1 MPMQALAK
9 GDFSGWSFDE
19 KSYSV
24 LAQSN
29 YENGALFHGSA
40 QIDAGPQYNP
50 AIFTGEVSKV
60 KKGQKIKMSLSNIV
74 STSYADE
81 DDEFFAQITRD
92 VCTEKGVIIPAGSFA
107 HGNIDQL
114 ERAKKLRRDGYVD
127 LTFDYIATPDGRKI
141 PINASMTTKTNAVKA
156 VAKHVAK
163 DAGYMLGGGALGG
176 WMALNMLGL
185 PAAVVTNG
193 GTVAGGAGVGAVAGL
208 TVALNQKGKE
218 VLLTPIDE
226 FSVEVHDILELPVM
240 KKEAFVEKEILHE
253 GLNIKI
259 SNFKIEKDP
268 FGQPNVLT
276 LSILIDNQ
284 TQKSF
289 SVFDMVLVN
298 DLNDIYYPTPFSN
311 TQDWF
316 NRIGAGDRTSTRLS
330 FSVNNPKRKH
340 WLVVYDTRTRNP
352 LVKISLEN
360 AKREILNKQANKK

>member
-1 MPMQALAK
+1 M
-9 GDFSGWSFDE
+9 
-19 KSYSV
+19 
-24 LAQSN
+24 
-29 YENGALFHGSA
+29 
-40 QIDAGPQYNP
+40 
-50 AIFTGEVSKV
+50 
-60 KKGQKIKMSLSNIV
+60 
-74 STSYADE
+74 
-81 DDEFFAQITRD
+81 
-92 VCTEKGVIIPAGSFA
+92 
-107 HGNIDQL
+107 
-114 ERAKKLRRDGYVD
+114 
-127 LTFDYIATPDGRKI
+127 
-141 PINASMTTKTNAVKA
+141 
-156 VAKHVAK
+156 
-163 DAGYMLGGGALGG
+163 
-176 WMALNMLGL
+176 
-185 PAAVVTNG
+185 
-193 GTVAGGAGVGAVAGL
+193 AGL